1 MKIFI
6 QIPCFNEELQ
16 IENTIFEIRK
26 LVNPKKYNY
35 EIVIIDDGSNDKTIE
50 TAKKSGVN
58 NIISLKRNRGLGYA
72 FNEGRKFASKNNVDI
87 LINTDADN
95 QYKAEYIE
103 SLIEHLINS
112 KTDIVVGIIHN

>member
-16 IENTIFEIRK
+16 IENTISEIRK

-50 TAKKSGVN
+50 TAKKLV
-58 NIISLKRNRGLGYA
+58 
-72 FNEGRKFASKNNVDI
+72 
-87 LINTDADN
+87 LIT
-95 QYKAEYIE
+95 
-103 SLIEHLINS
+103 
-112 KTDIVVGIIHN
+112 